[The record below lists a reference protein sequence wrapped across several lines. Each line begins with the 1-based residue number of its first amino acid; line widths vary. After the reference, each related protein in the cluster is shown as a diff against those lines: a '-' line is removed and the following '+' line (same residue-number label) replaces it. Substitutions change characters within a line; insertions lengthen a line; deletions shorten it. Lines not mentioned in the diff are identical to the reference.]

1 MGVLGLGLG
10 LQTLN
15 TNRNTKPS
23 QDTVRIGVCP
33 VTGQSLGSDKSPPRP
48 RHRYSPPQ
56 PRRNPCIVCITRASV
71 SVTGLE
77 VTSIVDES
85 PNGYYLIPRR
95 AHSVLKWVDTH
106 TRTATCRTLD
116 SIGVRTD
123 VPTLMYTSV
132 QQNRSGSPT
141 VRARIR
147 SLSGIAPVRRIA
159 PIGVLAQAVRGD
171 CLGALMLM

>member
-1 MGVLGLGLG
+1 MLTASCDILPVSRRKESHSTAPLRFAWLGVGVLGLGLGLG

-15 TNRNTKPS
+15 TNPNTKPS

-106 TRTATCRTLD
+106 TRTATCRALG

-123 VPTLMYTSV
+123 VSTLTLTDT
-132 QQNRSGSPT
+132 P
-141 VRARIR
+141 
-147 SLSGIAPVRRIA
+147 LSNK
-159 PIGVLAQAVRGD
+159 AVRNPP
-171 CLGALMLM
+171 L